1 MKKGIIC
8 VLVCMLMIVS
18 TIIPVSATTV
28 SEKTSHP
35 LTKGNTLY
43 VGGSGPNNYT
53 KIQDAIND
61 ASHGDSIFVY
71 GDSSP
76 YFESLIVD
84 QSISLIGEDRHTT
97 VIDGGEAKNSSV
109 VNITADGVMVQ
120 GFTIQNSSSLDG
132 WPNYVSGIEILSEYN
147 IIKDNIIKD
156 NYVGIQ
162 VGGWTINTSYYNHS
176 IIDGND
182 IYENYAYGVYIL
194 TNYNTISHNRI
205 SSNKFC
211 GLYLSYSRGNL
222 VSLNNITKNGKSG
235 TDAGIFMVIGKNN
248 TIFNNNIVDNHYGL
262 FMTESRENS
271 FLQNNI
277 YDNVINAFCEDIM
290 LVALISR
297 LKQNT
302 WDGNYWGT
310 ARQLPKAIFGHSLL
324 LIPSMLI
331 TLLIP
336 PFLHYPY
343 MIPISLPLIKFD
355 WHPAQEPYDIPAL
368 GT

>member
-1 MKKGIIC
+1 MKKGILC
-8 VLVCMLMIVS
+8 VLVCMLMILT
-18 TIIPVSATTV
+18 TIVPISATTL

-35 LTKGNTLY
+35 LTKGNPLY

-53 KIQDAIND
+53 KIQDALND
-61 ASHGDSIFVY
+61 ASDGDSIFVY
-71 GDSSP
+71 DDSSP
-76 YFESLIVD
+76 YYESVIVD
-84 QSISLIGEDRHTT
+84 QSISLIGEDKHTT
-97 VIDGGEAKNSSV
+97 IIDGGEAKNKSV

-120 GFTIQNSSSLDG
+120 GFTIQNSSSVDG
-132 WPNYVSGIEILSEYN
+132 WPNYVNGIEILSEYN

-162 VGGWTINTSYYNHS
+162 VGGWTIYTSYYNHS

-182 IYENYAYGVYIL
+182 VSENYAYGVYIL
-194 TNYNTISHNRI
+194 TNYNTITKNHI
-205 SSNKFC
+205 ALNKYY
-211 GLYLSYSRGNL
+211 GIYLSYSRGNL
-222 VSLNNITKNGKSG
+222 VTLNNITKNGKSG
-235 TDAGIFMVIGKNN
+235 TAAGIFMVIGKNN
-248 TIFNNNIVDNHYGL
+248 TFLNNNIMDNHFGL

-277 YDNVINAFCEDIM
+277 YDNVINAFYEDIM
-290 LVALISR
+290 LDALLSR

-310 ARQLPKAIFGHSLL
+310 ARQLPKPIFGHSLL
-324 LIPSMLI
+324 LIPSILI

-343 MIPISLPLIKFD
+343 TIPIGLPLIKFD
-355 WHPAQEPYDIPAL
+355 WHPAQEPYNIPS
-368 GT
+368 GGR